1 MPSNPKRTLA
11 IFSAL
16 VLSVLSILCPALAEN
31 LKIGIPSLTVTM
43 MPVAVAKEQGF
54 FQKEGLSVEMVL
66 MPAALTIKVLLA
78 GDIQYATT
86 ITSGVVANIRGIH
99 TRVVMC
105 FVDRALQDLVGIP
118 EIGSIKDLKGKLLGI
133 SSRGGLHDVI
143 MRTIFAHS
151 GMDASQATFI
161 TVGGPG
167 AMLASLQAKRIS
179 AGLLNPP
186 HNFLAYR
193 EGLKNLGFAGN
204 FVRVPST
211 GIVTMRETLER
222 SPDQV
227 RRLLRALA
235 RARAF
240 AKDNKPAT
248 VAILKRFVRLNDE
261 DLVAKIYDYHKRA
274 ETPDG
279 KIDAA
284 LAAETIKDSLQAEGV
299 TKEVPVSQV
308 FDFSYL
314 PQR

>member
-1 MPSNPKRTLA
+1 MRLKLQRALA
-11 IFSAL
+11 GFSVW
-16 VLSVLSILCPALAEN
+16 VLSVVVVPCPAHAEN
-31 LKIGIPSLTVTM
+31 VKIGIPSLTVTM

-54 FQKEGLSVEMVL
+54 FQKEGLNVEMVL

-105 FVDRALQDLVGIP
+105 FVDRALQDLVAIP

-143 MRTIFAHS
+143 MRTIFAQS

-167 AMLASLQAKRIS
+167 AMLASLQAKRIA

-204 FVRVPST
+204 FVRSPST

-227 RRLLRALA
+227 RRLLRALT

-240 AKDNKPAT
+240 AKDNKTAT

-284 LAAETIKDSLQAEGV
+284 LAADTIRDSLQAEAI

-314 PQR
+314 PAR